1 MAPQRRRQTSLLGG
15 IANMPRHGRLRLVVP
30 PPGIIVSSAMSG
42 FESHGGASQS
52 PYPVMIRNSP
62 SEL

>member
-1 MAPQRRRQTSLLGG
+1 MAPQRRRQTSLLSG
-15 IANMPRHGRLRLVVP
+15 IANIAAIWPLAAWVDSS
-30 PPGIIVSSAMSG
+30 GIVVSSALSG

-52 PYPVMIRNSP
+52 PYDVMIRNSP